1 MIDLTR
7 YDDKTVLQ
15 HLKHSPS
22 FVSMLAEAGT
32 WEEVKGFIENEKKW
46 TCTDSQL
53 DFVKKK
59 LWDL

>member
-15 HLKHSPS
+15 FLKSCPDI
-22 FVSMLAEAGT
+22 VVKVAEAGT
-32 WEEVKGFIENEKKW
+32 WEEVKDFIDSKKC
-46 TCTDSQL
+46 TYTDSQL